1 MIVAVDSSVLLAIF
15 KREPKAQA
23 WFDLLAQQR
32 RRGRLIVCEVAV
44 AEVSAKFPSEEA
56 FRDALDNLSVEF
68 EPIEL
73 IAALQAGKL
82 FAAYRREGGPREH
95 LVPDFLV
102 GAHAAVQA
110 DALAAVDR
118 GYLRRYFRELKL
130 LSV

>member
-1 MIVAVDSSVLLAIF
+1 
-15 KREPKAQA
+15 
-23 WFDLLAQQR
+23 
-32 RRGRLIVCEVAV
+32 LIVCEVSV
-44 AEVSAKFPSEEA
+44 AEVSARFPSEEA
-56 FRDALDNLSVEF
+56 FRDALENLSVEF

-73 IAALQAGKL
+73 LAALQAGKL